1 MLPKSCVDVLLYVID
16 KLPAPLTV
24 AAVIPLPV
32 LPAGPVGPVGPC
44 GPVAPRPDKFS
55 VVPSYVKS
63 LPDSAIVGLLATS
76 LKFPVNATVL
86 NSVLLF
92 AYAFAT
98 SAKLSKFTL
107 APPINVLTSA
117 ST

>member
-63 LPDSAIVGLLATS
+63 LPESAIEFESIDVNTTGKAVGVGSTGH
-76 LKFPVNATVL
+76 
-86 NSVLLF
+86 LF
-92 AYAFAT
+92 LYNQTNQA
-98 SAKLSKFTL
+98 SK
-107 APPINVLTSA
+107 PENVLEG
-117 ST
+117 